1 MITAFE
7 IVPTPIFCFKG
18 IHKIK
23 ILILTKKV
31 AKPILISNFLA
42 TPSANT
48 VQGVTHKLDVM
59 SKASPN
65 PNSVK
70 PNNKKNKVFGL
81 GFMLKGLFELHLTFG
96 MWVILK

>member
-1 MITAFE
+1 MAFD
-7 IVPTPIFCFKG
+7 IVPIPIFCLKG

-31 AKPILISNFLA
+31 AKPILISKFLA

-48 VQGVTHKLDVM
+48 VQGVTPKPDVI

-65 PNSVK
+65 PKSVNPK
-70 PNNKKNKVFGL
+70 NKKNKVFGL
-81 GFMLKGLFELHLTFG
+81 GLMLKGLFELQLTFG
-96 MWVILK
+96 M